1 MPLLSAVEDAQ
12 RLLWAARRKP
22 LEAFM
27 LPACVLDGG
36 VLLGRDA
43 SLCTLFRIDGARA
56 MTGAA
61 ELDRFVELG
70 ARALTSRFL
79 ERGHALHVV
88 LERAPD
94 EAGLAVSFAGDRL
107 RRQASRLGLDLDDL
121 IVERNRRLAPLLAAE
136 TALAACWTRP
146 SALAPAQQKRERRR
160 AALRLKDW
168 LPGLSESQCPAA
180 GWDGLAPR
188 HDALCDAFAA
198 LFGDAGIA
206 AERLDGDAAVRALRV
221 LLNGPDS
228 TAPDWRPATPADAGA
243 GYPPPLAP
251 QLLVRD
257 PVRAGPALRIG
268 TRLYAPLDMT
278 LGPRR
283 PRPFSELM
291 DRAAEA
297 GLPFRFSVLI
307 EGGGLA
313 GLRPAAARIASSFL
327 AFGSDDSAAVR
338 NAMTGL
344 HVLRADASA
353 IVRLRLGLLTWTAGD
368 AEVLQRRAARL
379 QQIAEGWG
387 ETSFSPLVGDPLEAF
402 AGSVPGFACGATAPA
417 AAAPLAEALRL
428 LPAGRPAPPARLEAA
443 NHLFRSPDGKLLP
456 FSYEDGEDYGFDLI
470 YGIPGRGKS
479 VLMNS
484 LTLAHALQSGHDHM
498 PLAAVVDIGPSSA
511 GLISLLREALPPDRR
526 HEAGWFSLRMSRDCA
541 INPFD
546 TQLGCRYP
554 LPSERAFLA
563 DLLAIV
569 LAPPGGAVPDGM
581 RELIGP
587 TIARAYA
594 LRADGVPGAE
604 PHAWAAGLD
613 PEVDAALELH
623 ACHLPANPLWWDAVD
638 ALIRAGG
645 FDAALRAQRHAVPV
659 VADLL
664 AAVRHPAVQGLVAD
678 ARHGAGGETVTAAFS
693 RIVTALV
700 GDWPVMCNPTAFDAG
715 QARVA
720 AVDLRE
726 VAPRGSPEADRQ
738 TAAMYLLARH
748 ALTRGWWL
756 DEESLE
762 EIPERYRAFHAERL
776 RDLRETPKRLAYDEF
791 HRTAASAAVR
801 AQVERDVRE
810 ARKLRV
816 RLCLASQRIEDF
828 GEALVELATRFWIL
842 GAGGKRREIEAL
854 SKVFDL
860 NETAADAVSFL
871 LTGPG
876 RDGAPALLV
885 SADPR
890 AERIVVNTPGPV
902 ELWALTTSPR
912 DAALRDRLYR
922 RMPPAQARAALARRF
937 PEGTARDAVDAEL
950 RRGGRDAETAVLD
963 RLADELAAHAA
974 VHPAPHGAAT
984 APQGPGDRP
993 CSTSTKSC

>member
-1 MPLLSAVEDAQ
+1 MLAAVEDAQ
-12 RLLWAARRKP
+12 RLLWTARRKP

-27 LPACVLDGG
+27 LPACVLPGG

-43 SLCTLFRIDGARA
+43 SLCTLFRLDGARA

-61 ELDRFVELG
+61 ELDRFVEAG
-70 ARALTSRFL
+70 TRALTSRFL

-94 EAGLAVSFAGDRL
+94 EAGLAVAAAGDRL
-107 RRQASRLGLDLDDL
+107 RRQAARLGLDLDDL
-121 IVERNRRLAPLLAAE
+121 IAERNRRLAPLLAAE

-146 SALAPAQQKRERRR
+146 SALAPAQQKRERRG

-168 LPGLSESQCPAA
+168 LPGLSESQCPDAA
-180 GWDGLAPR
+180 WDGLAPR
-188 HDALCDAFAA
+188 HDAFCGAFAA
-198 LFGDAGIA
+198 LLADAGIA
-206 AERLDGDAAVRALRV
+206 AERLDGGAAVRAMRI

-228 TAPDWRPATPADAGA
+228 TAPDWRPATPADAGGA
-243 GYPPPLAP
+243 CPPPLAP
-251 QLLVRD
+251 QLLVRN
-257 PVRAGPALRIG
+257 PAREGSALRVG
-268 TRLYAPLDMT
+268 SRLYAPVDMT

-283 PRPFSELM
+283 ARPFSELM
-291 DRAAEA
+291 DRVADA

-313 GLRPAAARIASSFL
+313 GPRPAAARLASSFL

-344 HVLRADASA
+344 HALRADAAA
-353 IVRLRLGLLTWTAGD
+353 IVRLRLGLLAWTAEGPD
-368 AEVLQRRAARL
+368 VLRQRAARL

-387 ETSFSPLVGDPLEAF
+387 ETSFSPLTGDPLEAF
-402 AGSVPGFACGATAPA
+402 AASVPGFACGATAPA
-417 AAAPLAEALRL
+417 AAAPLSESLRL
-428 LPAGRPAPPARLEAA
+428 LPVGRPAPPARLEAA

-456 FSYEDGEDYGFDLI
+456 FSYEEGEDYGFELI

-484 LTLAHALQSGHDHM
+484 LTLAHALQSGHDRL
-498 PLAAVVDIGPSSA
+498 PLAAVVDVGPSSA
-511 GLISLLREALPPDRR
+511 GLISLLREALPKDRR
-526 HEAGWFSLRMSRDCA
+526 REAGWFRLRMSRDCA

-546 TQLGCRYP
+546 TQLGCRLP
-554 LPSERAFLA
+554 LPPERAFLSN
-563 DLLAIV
+563 LLGLI
-569 LAPPGGAVPDGM
+569 LTPTGAAGVPDGL

-587 TIARAYA
+587 TVAAAYA
-594 LRADGVPGAE
+594 MRSDGVPGAE
-604 PHAWAAGLD
+604 PRAYAAGVD
-613 PEVDAALELH
+613 PEIDDALDRY
-623 ACHLPANPLWWDAVD
+623 ACRLPERPLWWDAVD
-638 ALIRAGG
+638 ALFAAGA
-645 FDAALRAQRHAVPV
+645 FEAAERAQRRAVPV
-659 VADLL
+659 MADLL
-664 AAVRHPAVQGLVAD
+664 SAVRQPAVQGIVGD
-678 ARHGAGGETVTAAFS
+678 ARHGHGGETVTAAFL
-693 RIVTALV
+693 RIVTALT
-700 GDWPVMCNPTAFDAG
+700 GDWPVMCHPTAFDAG

-726 VAPRGSPEADRQ
+726 IAPRGSPEADRQ
-738 TAAMYLLARH
+738 TAVMYLLARH
-748 ALTRGWWL
+748 ALTRSWWL
-756 DEESLE
+756 DDGNLD
-762 EIPERYRAFHAERL
+762 EIPERCRAFHAERL

-791 HRTAASAAVR
+791 HRTAASPAAR

-860 NETAADAVSFL
+860 NETAADAVSFR

-876 RDGAPALLV
+876 RGGAPALLV

-890 AERIVVNTPGPV
+890 AERIVVNAPGPV

-950 RRGGRDAETAVLD
+950 RRGAAETAVLD
-963 RLADELAAHAA
+963 RLADELAA
-974 VHPAPHGAAT
+974 
-984 APQGPGDRP
+984 Q
-993 CSTSTKSC
+993 

>member
-1 MPLLSAVEDAQ
+1 M
-12 RLLWAARRKP
+12 ARIRP
-22 LEAFM
+22 
-27 LPACVLDGG
+27 PRTGG
-36 VLLGRDA
+36 R
-43 SLCTLFRIDGARA
+43 
-56 MTGAA
+56 
-61 ELDRFVELG
+61 
-70 ARALTSRFL
+70 
-79 ERGHALHVV
+79 
-88 LERAPD
+88 P
-94 EAGLAVSFAGDRL
+94 
-107 RRQASRLGLDLDDL
+107 RR
-121 IVERNRRLAPLLAAE
+121 P
-136 TALAACWTRP
+136 
-146 SALAPAQQKRERRR
+146 
-160 AALRLKDW
+160 
-168 LPGLSESQCPAA
+168 
-180 GWDGLAPR
+180 
-188 HDALCDAFAA
+188 
-198 LFGDAGIA
+198 
-206 AERLDGDAAVRALRV
+206 
-221 LLNGPDS
+221 
-228 TAPDWRPATPADAGA
+228 TPGA

-353 IVRLRLGLLTWTAGD
+353 VVRLRLGLLTWTAGD

-484 LTLAHALQSGHDHM
+484 LTLAHALQSGHDRI
-498 PLAAVVDIGPSSA
+498 PRAAVVDIGPSSA

-659 VADLL
+659 MADLL
-664 AAVRHPAVQGLVAD
+664 SAVRHPAVQGLVAD